1 MHIFLYGPSGSGK
14 STVGKLLSQD
24 LNLPYLDLDTE
35 IEKNSGKTIP
45 ALITEH
51 GESAFRDAE
60 SNILQQCVS
69 GADLVIALGGGAL
82 ISDENR
88 TLVETNGKVL
98 FLETDI
104 STLSTRLAQDK
115 NQRPLLTDEI
125 ETSLKA
131 LLKKR
136 QAHYESFPLRVDASG
151 PPELVAQNI
160 QLLLGRYHLQAMEP
174 GYDVLVQEGGLK
186 TLGEM
191 LKSRAVDGPILVVSD
206 MNVAPLYSERVK
218 TSLQAAGYVTNEIAI
233 PDGEEH
239 KTIETIS
246 ILWRGFLNAN
256 LDRKSTIIALGG
268 GVVGDLVG
276 FASATFMRGCGWV
289 AFPTTLLAM
298 VDASLG
304 GKTGF
309 DLPEGKNL
317 VGAFHPPRFVLIDPD
332 VLSTLPER
340 ELRAGLAEVV
350 KHGVVSD
357 PELFDLCSQGWDD
370 INNCLPEVVRR
381 GLSVKVKV
389 IEEDPF
395 EEDYRAVLNFG
406 HTVGHAVELVSKFN
420 LLHGEAVAI
429 GMVAETRFAERLS
442 VADQGLSDKLAE
454 TLVKLGLPIE
464 IPENLPHSEL
474 IRAMKEDKKRS
485 AGVVRFA
492 LPVHIG
498 EVKVGIEVDNLNLV
512 LEEEQ

>member
-1 MHIFLYGPSGSGK
+1 MCIYLYGPSGSGK
-14 STVGKLLSQD
+14 STVGKLLASV
-24 LNLPYLDLDTE
+24 LNVPFLDLDTE
-35 IEKNSGKTIP
+35 IEANSGETI
-45 ALITEH
+45 A
-51 GESAFRDAE
+51 AFLAE
-60 SNILQQCVS
+60 SGELKFRELEKKLLHQSVVDP
-69 GADLVIALGGGAL
+69 DLVVSLGGGAL
-82 ISDENR
+82 LSDENR
-88 TLVETNGKVL
+88 TLVETNGKVV

-151 PPELVAQNI
+151 PPELVTQNI
-160 QLLLGRYHLQAMEP
+160 QLLLGRYHLSAMEP
-174 GYDVLVQEGGLK
+174 GYDVLVQEGGLD

-191 LKSRAVDGPILVVSD
+191 LKSRAVDGSILVVSD
-206 MNVAPLYSERVK
+206 MNVAPLYSERVMDA
-218 TSLQAAGYVTNEIAI
+218 LQAVGYVTNEIVI

-239 KTIETIS
+239 KTIETVS

-289 AFPTTLLAM
+289 TVPTTLLAM

-442 VADQGLSDKLAE
+442 MADKGLSDKLVE
-454 TLVKLGLPIE
+454 TLVELGLPVE
-464 IPENLPHSEL
+464 IPNKFPRSEL
-474 IRAMKEDKKRS
+474 IRAMKKDKKKS

-492 LPVHIG
+492 LPVQIG

-512 LEEEQ
+512 LEDEQ